1 MPSPKGTQTH
11 VSLISGSN
19 GPVSECCQSKLG
31 TIIILT
37 VRILPYDS
45 ADTGSLPMEDF
56 FEHNPNNFQL
66 TQPGSI
72 TVTPTSVPMNSLFQF

>member
-1 MPSPKGTQTH
+1 MSRTS
-11 VSLISGSN
+11 VSLTAQYLN
-19 GPVSECCQSKLG
+19 VRQRELG

-37 VRILPYDS
+37 VRGLPYDN

-56 FEHNPNNFQL
+56 FEHNPNYFQI